1 ALALDGVEQR
11 RLLAAYVRARASAH
25 LDVKARAGGRDVVAE
40 EAAFSRLLYRAF
52 HAVPRQRV
60 LAAHIHVAVLAASR
74 EARDS
79 HSLDQSE
86 RVALHQDAV
95 FEGARL
101 RLVRVAHHVVRA
113 RRGAG
118 DRVPLAARWK
128 SRAAPAEQPRVGDLA
143 DHRFGPHL
151 NCPSERSVAARGPVA
166 VEAARVGVPD
176 TAQQAHLRAGP

>member
-1 ALALDGVEQR
+1 RRPGEKPRLHWERRLVARLTALALDGVEQR

-40 EAAFSRLLYRAF
+40 EVAFSRLLYRAF

-79 HSLDQSE
+79 HSLDHSE

-143 DHRFGPHL
+143 DHRFGPH
-151 NCPSERSVAARGPVA
+151 
-166 VEAARVGVPD
+166 
-176 TAQQAHLRAGP
+176 